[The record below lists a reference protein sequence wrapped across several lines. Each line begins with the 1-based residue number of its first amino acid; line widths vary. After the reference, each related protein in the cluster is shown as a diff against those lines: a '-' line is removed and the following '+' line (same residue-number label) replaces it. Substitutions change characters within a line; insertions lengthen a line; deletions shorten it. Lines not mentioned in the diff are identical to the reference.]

1 VLTDDNFFTIVE
13 AVRQGRGI
21 FDNIQRTIQFLIS
34 CNLGEILVIFI
45 AMMLGWGTPLLAIH
59 LLLINVVTDALPAL
73 ALGLEPVDQDI
84 MKRKPIPANQGIF
97 AGKMGV
103 IISLQGLMVGALTLT
118 GYYIG
123 LRVPVSSYV
132 PPSQEVG
139 MTMAFLVLCLGQLA
153 QALNC
158 RSDKSLFKIGFFSNR
173 AMVQAVAVSGFVAIL
188 LCLVPAL
195 EIIFKLRN
203 LSMLHWVW
211 VIVLSVAPLAL
222 TELAKAFYAAAKQR

>member
-1 VLTDDNFFTIVE
+1 
-13 AVRQGRGI
+13 
-21 FDNIQRTIQFLIS
+21 
-34 CNLGEILVIFI
+34 
-45 AMMLGWGTPLLAIH
+45 M
-59 LLLINVVTDALPAL
+59 VTDALPAL

-195 EIIFKLRN
+195 EIIFKLHN

-222 TELAKAFYAAAKQR
+222 TELVKAFYAAAKQR